1 MGIRLSMIS
10 QILFCSRMTPKMGH
24 SFSSSSA
31 SFPKALKFD
40 DTAPQNRVVII
51 GAGLA
56 GSATALALLRRGIPC
71 RIYEKDPYESYRK
84 QGYALTLQQGMR
96 AMEWMGIKKEELLE
110 GGIVSTR
117 HVSFHARTG
126 EILGNY
132 GPKEG
137 KVSKGK
143 HNIHLPRQAL
153 RRLILQRAIELD
165 PTVVQFDYSI
175 SSISEKIQL
184 VGNANIGAKRGDLRN
199 VITLEFER
207 NQK

>member
-137 KVSKGK
+137 KV
-143 HNIHLPRQAL
+143 
-153 RRLILQRAIELD
+153 
-165 PTVVQFDYSI
+165 
-175 SSISEKIQL
+175 
-184 VGNANIGAKRGDLRN
+184 
-199 VITLEFER
+199 
-207 NQK
+207 